1 MILNKKKMET
11 NVKEFHQSEFELE
24 IDYIIDQLTD
34 KDCQKVEFLRGMLAT
49 YRKLIEN
56 KQGWKKKQLNDYFK

>member
-1 MILNKKKMET
+1 MET

-24 IDYIIDQLTD
+24 IDYIIDQLSD

-56 KQGWKKKQLNDYFK
+56 KQGWKKKQLNDYLK

>member
-1 MILNKKKMET
+1 MET

>member
-1 MILNKKKMET
+1 MET

-24 IDYIIDQLTD
+24 IDYIIDQLSD
-34 KDCQKVEFLRGMLAT
+34 KDCQRVEFLRGMLAT

-56 KQGWKKKQLNDYFK
+56 KQGWKKKQLNDYLK